1 MKKKNRILFL
11 TLIVSQ
17 LIGTVA
23 CLMQYTVLSILFYH
37 LMVTLALLNL
47 LCNKR
52 HILGAILWAVLTIYL
67 TRGLGIIGIIAY
79 VVLFFAIH

>member
-1 MKKKNRILFL
+1 MKKKNRVLFL

-37 LMVTLALLNL
+37 LMVTLALLNIL
-47 LCNKR
+47 TQKR
-52 HILGAILWAVLTIYL
+52 HIIGAVLWAVLTLYL
-67 TRGLGIIGIIAY
+67 TRVFGIIGIIAY
-79 VVLFFAIH
+79 VLLFFAIH

>member
-1 MKKKNRILFL
+1 MKKKNRVLFL

-37 LMVTLALLNL
+37 LMVTLALLNIL
-47 LCNKR
+47 TQKR
-52 HILGAILWAVLTIYL
+52 HIIGAVLWAVLTLYL
-67 TRGLGIIGIIAY
+67 TRGFGIIGIIAY
-79 VVLFFAIH
+79 VLLFFAIH

>member
-1 MKKKNRILFL
+1 MKKKNRVLFL

-37 LMVTLALLNL
+37 LMVTLALLNIL
-47 LCNKR
+47 TQKR
-52 HILGAILWAVLTIYL
+52 HIIGAVLWAVLTLYL
-67 TRGLGIIGIIAY
+67 TRGFGIIGIIAY
-79 VVLFFAIH
+79 VLLFSEIH